1 MIRLA
6 RAAALA
12 ALVFATP
19 AFAHDG
25 VIHLGSI
32 NISSPFTRA
41 TLPNAPVGGG
51 FMSIE
56 NTGAEADMLVSVSAA
71 PDLAGAAQIHT
82 MAMDG
87 DVMKMR
93 QLVDGLEIPSGET
106 VVLAPG
112 GNHIMFMG
120 LKKPFVEGQ
129 SVKVTLTFAKAGS
142 VEVELPVLGAAA
154 DAVPSHEGH

>member
-25 VIHLGSI
+25 VIHLGPI

-51 FMSIE
+51 FMTIE
-56 NTGAEADMLVSVSAA
+56 NTGAEADVLVSVSAS
-71 PDLAGAAQIHT
+71 PELAGAAQIHT

-93 QLVDGLEIPSGET
+93 QLADGLEIPAGET

-112 GNHIMFMG
+112 GNHIMLMG
-120 LKKPFVEGQ
+120 IKQRFVEGEA
-129 SVKVTLTFAKAGS
+129 VKVTLIFEKAGS